1 MKVWVGPRSTPA
13 PQAWGLGQADRDRR
27 TQRCGG
33 AAGHGL
39 RSRGDTLASGGGS
52 NALLEGLAR
61 GVSTIASLCGNVDAV
76 EDGVTGL
83 LVPAA
88 SPAVLAAAILERFM
102 F

>member
-1 MKVWVGPRSTPA
+1 M
-13 PQAWGLGQADRDRR
+13 
-27 TQRCGG
+27 
-33 AAGHGL
+33 
-39 RSRGDTLASGGGS
+39 
-52 NALLEGLAR
+52 
-61 GVSTIASLCGNVDAV
+61 STIASLCGNVDAV